1 MARNRKKEEI
11 NEFENNTTT
20 ENKFTNLKDLVEA
33 PLLAIAGSNVTL
45 GKSIV
50 DYIQTSGTQT
60 TIYNEKVTVLE
71 NINLGYQ
78 QVKQGDNHTQVIE
91 DMALQVPLL
100 SIMPISNLQI
110 KKAKV
115 DFNAEVRG
123 VEDENHNIYY
133 QARVCAPESRS
144 TDYLSKIHFEIE
156 VESSDMSEGMARCM
170 DVLNLHQ
177 IPKKIDTRPTDAT
190 GNILNAER
198 QESFEKKNQLMK
210 EINDTNIAMK
220 KLEDFI
226 HTQIINF
233 DSALKNIEE
242 LKDTN
247 YDSFMTNNR
256 QNDIKQ
262 LLQKDKTNENLLTI
276 QNLYED
282 IQKNITKKEQL
293 QQQSKQLEQELL
305 NLDIKKVLNK

>member
-1 MARNRKKEEI
+1 
-11 NEFENNTTT
+11 
-20 ENKFTNLKDLVEA
+20 
-33 PLLAIAGSNVTL
+33 
-45 GKSIV
+45 
-50 DYIQTSGTQT
+50 
-60 TIYNEKVTVLE
+60 
-71 NINLGYQ
+71 
-78 QVKQGDNHTQVIE
+78 
-91 DMALQVPLL
+91 
-100 SIMPISNLQI
+100 
-110 KKAKV
+110 
-115 DFNAEVRG
+115 
-123 VEDENHNIYY
+123 
-133 QARVCAPESRS
+133 
-144 TDYLSKIHFEIE
+144 
-156 VESSDMSEGMARCM
+156 
-170 DVLNLHQ
+170 
-177 IPKKIDTRPTDAT
+177 
-190 GNILNAER
+190 
-198 QESFEKKNQLMK
+198 MK

-247 YDSFMTNNR
+247 YESFMTNNR

-282 IQKNITKKEQL
+282 IQKNVTKKEQL

>member
-1 MARNRKKEEI
+1 MA
-11 NEFENNTTT
+11 
-20 ENKFTNLKDLVEA
+20 
-33 PLLAIAGSNVTL
+33 
-45 GKSIV
+45 
-50 DYIQTSGTQT
+50 
-60 TIYNEKVTVLE
+60 
-71 NINLGYQ
+71 
-78 QVKQGDNHTQVIE
+78 
-91 DMALQVPLL
+91 
-100 SIMPISNLQI
+100 
-110 KKAKV
+110 
-115 DFNAEVRG
+115 FN
-123 VEDENHNIYY
+123 
-133 QARVCAPESRS
+133 
-144 TDYLSKIHFEIE
+144 
-156 VESSDMSEGMARCM
+156 
-170 DVLNLHQ
+170 
-177 IPKKIDTRPTDAT
+177 
-190 GNILNAER
+190 NILNAER

-247 YDSFMTNNR
+247 YESFMTNNR

-276 QNLYED
+276 QNLYKD
-282 IQKNITKKEQL
+282 IQNNVMKKEQL

>member
-1 MARNRKKEEI
+1 MARSRKKEEV

-20 ENKFTNLKDLVEA
+20 ENKFTSLKDLVEA

-110 KKAKV
+110 KKAKI

-177 IPKKIDTRPTDAT
+177 IPKKIDTRPIDAT
-190 GNILNAER
+190 GNVLNEKK

-210 EINDTNIAMK
+210 EMNDTNIAIR

-226 HTQIINF
+226 HGQVINF
-233 DSALKNIEE
+233 DSTLKNIEE

-247 YDSFMTNNR
+247 YDSFITNNR

-276 QNLYED
+276 QNLYQD
-282 IQKNITKKEQL
+282 IQKNVMRKEQL

-305 NLDIKKVLNK
+305 NLDIKKVLNQ

>member
-1 MARNRKKEEI
+1 MSRSRKKDDT

-20 ENKFTNLKDLVEA
+20 ENKFTDLKDLVEA
-33 PLLAIAGSNVTL
+33 PLLAVAGSNVTL
-45 GKSIV
+45 GKSIM

-110 KKAKV
+110 KKAKI

-123 VEDENHNIYY
+123 VEDENHNIHY

-156 VESSDMSEGMARCM
+156 VESSDMNEGMARCM

-177 IPKKIDTRPTDAT
+177 IPKKIDARPTDAT
-190 GNILNAER
+190 GNVLNAQKKEN
-198 QESFEKKNQLMK
+198 FEKKNQLNQ
-210 EINDTNIAMK
+210 EINSTNIAVK

-226 HTQIINF
+226 HGQIISF
-233 DSALKNIEE
+233 DSSLKNIEE
-242 LKDTN
+242 LKDNN
-247 YDSFMTNNR
+247 YESFVTNNR
-256 QNDIKQ
+256 QNEVKE
-262 LLQKDKTNENLLTI
+262 LLQKDKDNENLQAI
-276 QNLYED
+276 QNLYQD
-282 IQKNITKKEQL
+282 IQKNLTRKEQL
-293 QQQSKQLEQELL
+293 QQQAKQLEQELL
-305 NLDIKKVLNK
+305 NLDIGRVLNL